1 MTCDIG
7 LAQTHNQEEFYG
19 SVKSERK
26 IQMKSK
32 GQHTLP
38 KASVV
43 CMLPGSM

>member
-1 MTCDIG
+1 MRSDIG

-26 IQMKSK
+26 IQTKSK

-38 KASVV
+38 KASMV
-43 CMLPGSM
+43 CVLPGSM